1 MVKMVERWDTLL
13 PKCVPEQEK
22 NKWVVPYENKKDK
35 LLANTP
41 LLIRLNFSHNA
52 NMLLLFKC

>member
-13 PKCVPEQEK
+13 PKCVPEQEM
-22 NKWVVPYENKKDK
+22 VVPYENKKDK

-41 LLIRLNFSHNA
+41 LLIRLNLSHNA